1 MEEEIRFPKLMA
13 EMKKRKENQNTIAKL
28 LNESQATVSRK
39 LAGKFEWTIGEVDIL
54 CEHFKKDYYQLFK

>member
-28 LNESQATVSRK
+28 LNESQATISRK
-39 LAGKFEWTIGEVDIL
+39 LAGKFEWTIGEVDTL